1 MMPAVPMTKQVS
13 GRQILLIDDD
23 ELVCGSLRQFL
34 LTQGCTVSVADDIA
48 TAEGLMMTRE
58 YDVVLVDPFLTT
70 GVHDASGAIVNRIR
84 ILQPKAAVIV
94 LTGYDSP
101 GLLHVA
107 KHHNVSELLKK
118 PRSVVAIGEAIGRAA
133 ARVE

>member
-1 MMPAVPMTKQVS
+1 MTKQVS

-48 TAEGLMMTRE
+48 TAEGLMATRE
-58 YDVVLVDPFLTT
+58 YDVVLVDPYLTT
-70 GVHDASGAIVNRIR
+70 GVRDAGGASGAIVNRIR

-101 GLLHVA
+101 ALLHA
-107 KHHNVSELLKK
+107 AQRDNVSEFLKK

-133 ARVE
+133 AEVR